1 MKRRWILRHTI
12 KVTIIGSLC
21 HHFVYEASGVF
32 VQALE
37 MDEGYQRAK
46 EGLNKAQKKQKLKKK
61 RDYYKIL
68 GVKKTATKKEINKA
82 YR

>member
-1 MKRRWILRHTI
+1 MFPYGYW
-12 KVTIIGSLC
+12 
-21 HHFVYEASGVF
+21 
-32 VQALE
+32 QALE

-46 EGLNKAQKKQKLKKK
+46 EGLSKAQKKQKLKKK

-82 YR
+82 YRYKK

>member
-1 MKRRWILRHTI
+1 MTC
-12 KVTIIGSLC
+12 SL
-21 HHFVYEASGVF
+21 YGYR
-32 VQALE
+32 QALE

-46 EGLNKAQKKQKLKKK
+46 EGLSKAQKKQKLKKK

-82 YR
+82 YRYKKQQFLRAVS